1 MLEVCPDLRRY
12 LRNLWLKNLSEVTEY
27 LNVTSGWESSWIAG
41 AQRLGVFWS
50 CIIITVWLC
59 HGHIFLSWHPVLGRM
74 CCARWVLDLPQ
85 CQLFLCTAVGDRTWM
100 PKGKRGIDLEICAL
114 CCLTFCKPV
123 SRKGLQG
130 AAHSPWYGMVKKWIC
145 YLGEEWEGL
154 LWQGDWGCLQQDSSY
169 GLSESPSFWVW
180 FFVLRFWGGRGWGI
194 LLWFFFVKIEPLEGK
209 VMVEAASW
217 ESSADTTAL
226 YCHTHGAWVKQ
237 SRCVHY
243 FIIADILIMLVRIS
257 STKVCF
263 PLFIF
268 PIWREWGN
276 EVNSSVWL
284 SLSLIQQDTNGPT
297 AIYASS

>member
-1 MLEVCPDLRRY
+1 
-12 LRNLWLKNLSEVTEY
+12 
-27 LNVTSGWESSWIAG
+27 
-41 AQRLGVFWS
+41 
-50 CIIITVWLC
+50 
-59 HGHIFLSWHPVLGRM
+59 
-74 CCARWVLDLPQ
+74 
-85 CQLFLCTAVGDRTWM
+85 
-100 PKGKRGIDLEICAL
+100 
-114 CCLTFCKPV
+114 
-123 SRKGLQG
+123 
-130 AAHSPWYGMVKKWIC
+130 
-145 YLGEEWEGL
+145 
-154 LWQGDWGCLQQDSSY
+154 
-169 GLSESPSFWVW
+169 
-180 FFVLRFWGGRGWGI
+180 
-194 LLWFFFVKIEPLEGK
+194 
-209 VMVEAASW
+209 MVEAASW